1 MKTLKEKVFSILVE
15 DSFALN
21 RKTISETDVERLVN
35 ILLTDGVIFR
45 NGDQLKVTDS
55 YSVNLSNQTL
65 LVKGEEFSDWDE
77 VCKHG
82 LVKAIEDLV
91 ETTNNVDTIS
101 AMTHIPP
108 SRFHGGLKEIT
119 FEYEEILSII
129 YEAMSPFRAYI
140 DNVDDVEEDVFKN
153 LYESREV
160 VKDAVHFLKDVL

>member
-15 DSFALN
+15 DAFALN

-35 ILLTDGVIFR
+35 ILLIDGVIFR

-108 SRFHGGLKEIT
+108 SRFHG
-119 FEYEEILSII
+119 
-129 YEAMSPFRAYI
+129 
-140 DNVDDVEEDVFKN
+140 D
-153 LYESREV
+153 
-160 VKDAVHFLKDVL
+160 